1 MGYSRWIDE
10 AAFDVHLPAT
20 NAFAERAQR
29 LIDHPFDSPARRR
42 SSIEFTAAV
51 PD

>member
-20 NAFAERAQR
+20 SAFAERAQR
-29 LIDHPFDSPARRR
+29 LIDHPFDLTRAQ
-42 SSIEFTAAV
+42 ALV
-51 PD
+51 D